1 MKRGQGH
8 ISFTDFELSE
18 IQTEKKGNLL
28 KWHWSWEEAWME
40 TFLEHS
46 KEDGGLGRTGIGNGG
61 HVTEHLWLHP
71 RWFWNQ
77 KQLESYRGDLSQP

>member
-1 MKRGQGH
+1 
-8 ISFTDFELSE
+8 
-18 IQTEKKGNLL
+18 
-28 KWHWSWEEAWME
+28 ME
-40 TFLEHS
+40 TFSEHS